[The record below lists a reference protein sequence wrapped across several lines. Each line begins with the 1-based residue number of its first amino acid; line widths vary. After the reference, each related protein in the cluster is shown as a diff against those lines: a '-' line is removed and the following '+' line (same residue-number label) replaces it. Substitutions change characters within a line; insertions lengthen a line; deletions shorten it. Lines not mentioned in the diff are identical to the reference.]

1 MLGAATV
8 SVTFAGLVPGQVG
21 VYQIDAMLPDVV
33 PIGTS
38 VPLVIQQGTFST
50 TVQVRVVSP

>member
-1 MLGAATV
+1 VA
-8 SVTFAGLVPGQVG
+8 GQVG
-21 VYQIDAMLPDVV
+21 IYRIDATLPDVV

-38 VPLVIQQGTFST
+38 VPLTITQGSFST